1 MFLKRKILEIL
12 EGCERSIPGLLL
24 QLLSCQS
31 CVFLPSN
38 LQSSR
43 HDARHFSKVVQKP
56 YFHNQHGS
64 HDRMQSL
71 TWILLKSTAM
81 VEDQWK
87 RGWSSNAEAQ
97 WWCDQRSQDE
107 QRHGRWHEYGSW
119 QERGDPWRDRSR
131 SREKT
136 QWHWG
141 ADSGEAPACP
151 SDGTSWRYNIWS
163 EKKTTSGGGSNW
175 RSSWGQEWSPQQAS
189 NSAGIV
195 PPPPPRPPAEW
206 SRIDEGRYWEPSWGQ
221 EWSTP
226 PAANSAGSV
235 PPPPPRPPA
244 EWSRSEEGR
253 NWGSSW
259 GQEWP
264 SPPASNSAGSVPHPP
279 QPPAEWS
286 RSDQGRNWESSWGQE
301 WSAPPASNSA
311 GSVQPHPPRPPAEWV
326 RSDGDWNWEA
336 SSGPKVP
343 AAPVSNSGGSFPPP
357 HSQASAE
364 QSRSHRDSN
373 RQAGS
378 WQNEPAP
385 PVNAE
390 ADDLENWGSKWRPIS
405 PESGEKKARHNSNC
419 LGVQN
424 LMVIIDKVI
433 QRANRDQQLSA
444 ADLIGIF
451 GQYVKVQTPSL
462 VLPGTVIRLT
472 GNVGQSWKLVDC
484 LAETLNLP
492 TIKGKGRYQKWGRD
506 EGNPELCH
514 WSLNSCD
521 NDGQIMHQSFHSVF
535 TKWHQSSIFIL
546 SGEKLH
552 DVGGFEQF
560 INCSVHFIPSPD
572 EESTK
577 CSIAVSSDLSLRD
590 QAVWILLHALCRIMF
605 PAYEI
610 GQALSEKAC
619 QNNSIHNLYIQ

>member
-1 MFLKRKILEIL
+1 
-12 EGCERSIPGLLL
+12 
-24 QLLSCQS
+24 
-31 CVFLPSN
+31 
-38 LQSSR
+38 
-43 HDARHFSKVVQKP
+43 
-56 YFHNQHGS
+56 
-64 HDRMQSL
+64 
-71 TWILLKSTAM
+71 M

-97 WWCDQRSQDE
+97 WWCDQRFQDE
-107 QRHGRWHEYGSW
+107 QHHGRWHEYGSW
-119 QERGDPWRDRSR
+119 QERGDPRRDRSR

-141 ADSGEAPACP
+141 ADSWEAPACP
-151 SDGTSWRYNIWS
+151 SDGSSWRYNIWS

-175 RSSWGQEWSPQQAS
+175 RSSWGQEWSPQPAS

-206 SRIDEGRYWEPSWGQ
+206 SRSEEGRNWRSSWGQ

-226 PAANSAGSV
+226 PASNSAGSV

-253 NWGSSW
+253 NWGSSSW
-259 GQEWP
+259 QNVP
-264 SPPASNSAGSVPHPP
+264 APPASNSAGSVPHPP
-279 QPPAEWS
+279 RRPAEWS
-286 RSDQGRNWESSWGQE
+286 RSDEGRNWGSSCWQE

-311 GSVQPHPPRPPAEWV
+311 GNVQPHPARPPAEWS
-326 RSDGDWNWEA
+326 RSDQGQNWG
-336 SSGPKVP
+336 SSSWQNVP
-343 AAPVSNSGGSFPPP
+343 APVANSGGSFPPP
-357 HSQASAE
+357 HSQPSAE
-364 QSRSHRDSN
+364 ESGSHRDWNQRNWEACSWQNVPAPVANSGGSFPPPHSQPSAEESGSHRDSN

-390 ADDLENWGSKWRPIS
+390 ADDLENWGSKWRPIA

-451 GQYVKVQTPSL
+451 GQYVKVQNPSL

-472 GNVGQSWKLVDC
+472 GNVGQSWKLVEC
-484 LAETLNLP
+484 LAETLCLP

-506 EGNPELCH
+506 EGNPQLCH

-521 NDGQIMHQSFHSVF
+521 NDGHIMHQSFHSVF

-552 DVGGFEQF
+552 DVQGFEQF
-560 INCSVHFIPSPD
+560 INCSVHFIPAPD

-577 CSIAVSSDLSLRD
+577 CSMAVSSDLALRD
-590 QAVWILLHALCRIMF
+590 QAVWILLHALCRILF

-610 GQALSEKAC
+610 GKALSEKAC
-619 QNNSIHNLYIQ
+619 RNNSIHNLYIQ